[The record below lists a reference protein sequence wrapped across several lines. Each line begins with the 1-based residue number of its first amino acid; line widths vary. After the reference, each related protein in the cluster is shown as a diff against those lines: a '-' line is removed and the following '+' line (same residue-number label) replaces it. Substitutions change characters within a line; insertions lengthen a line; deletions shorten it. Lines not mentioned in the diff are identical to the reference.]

1 MAELTR
7 GESLKHPEIIA
18 GATGLG
24 ATISFQTPDGGGGT
38 YLIDLKVPDSG
49 VGAGYTLTLPTS
61 DGDAG
66 QVLQTDGSGNTSWF
80 TVSASAAGS
89 QGQIQFNDGGALAGT
104 AVTADSSNIYITSA
118 SKIRFNDSDNSN
130 YVAIGASNVVASN
143 ITYQLPASHGT
154 VGEALLLASV
164 SGADATLEWG
174 APPAGTTQDPGGA
187 GGIGEVQYNVGG
199 TFTGEAAFV
208 YDQTTNTLTVDNID
222 ASAGIVTA
230 GQLDV
235 DSLRLDGNTI
245 SNTASTEINLDAT
258 FIDILNNTSL
268 RFYSSGGGN
277 YGAIKFNNVTSDY
290 TLTLPSVVGADNEV
304 LQFNST
310 GDASFVSNTRTMNFI
325 IDGDGVAITTGVKG
339 HVVIDADY
347 TITGWTVIAD
357 QSGSIVVD
365 VNRATY
371 ANFPTT
377 SSIAGTELPT
387 LSSAQKN
394 EDLTLTSWTT
404 TLNARDVLEF
414 EVDSATS
421 VTLVT
426 VALRLVHR

>member
-1 MAELTR
+1 MAELSR
-7 GESLKHPEIIA
+7 GQILKNPEVIT
-18 GATGLG
+18 GATGIG
-24 ATISFQTPDGGGGT
+24 ATVRLYDADESAYIDVKTPNA
-38 YLIDLKVPDSG
+38 
-49 VGAGYTLTLPTS
+49 VGAAYTLTLPPD
-61 DGDAG
+61 DGTAG
-66 QVLQTDGSGNTSWF
+66 QILQTDGDGVTSWV
-80 TVSASAAGS
+80 TISASAGGS
-89 QGQIQFNDGGALAGT
+89 DTQLQFNDGGALAGT
-104 AVTADSSNIYITSA
+104 AVTADTSNIYITSA

-130 YVAIGASNVVASN
+130 YVAIGASDVVASN
-143 ITYQLPASHGT
+143 ITYDLPASHGV
-154 VGEALLLASV
+154 VGDALLIASV
-164 SGADATLEWG
+164 SGPDATLEWG
-174 APPAGTTQDPGGA
+174 VPPVGTNQPPGGA

-208 YDQTTNTLTVDNID
+208 YDQTINQLTVDNIQ
-222 ASAGIVTA
+222 ASVGVTTV

-277 YGAIKFNNVTSDY
+277 FGAIKFDNPTSDY
-290 TLTLPSVVGADNEV
+290 TLTLPATVGAANEV
-304 LQFNST
+304 LQFDNT
-310 GDASFVSNTRTMNFI
+310 GNASFVSNTRTLNFI
-325 IDGDGVAITTGVKG
+325 IDGDGAAITTGIKG

-347 TITGWTVIAD
+347 TVTGWTVIAD

-365 VNRATY
+365 VNRASFT
-371 ANFPTT
+371 NFPTT

-387 LSSAQKN
+387 LSGAQKA
-394 EDLTLTSWTT
+394 EDLTLSSWTT

-414 EVDSATS
+414 EVDSATT
-421 VTLVT
+421 VELVT